1 MTADR
6 RGMRKGGFPALSIL
20 IVVLCACAVA
30 ALVSCSNGFGRQESL
45 VNELFEAAKNQDM
58 RKATVLM
65 PRMSQLTPAQQKVAL
80 EHLSQIDSYR
90 ITGSR
95 KEGEVVLVT
104 VQYPVG
110 SDVVTLT
117 IPVRKE
123 GDSWIIG
130 DDFRVRRSLQ
140 GRTFERTTTP

>member
-1 MTADR
+1 MTAEQ
-6 RGMRKGGFPALSIL
+6 RGMRKGGAAALSLFGRIC
-20 IVVLCACAVA
+20 CACVLA
-30 ALVSCSNGFGRQESL
+30 AFVSCSNGFGRQESL
-45 VNELFEAAKNQDM
+45 VKNLFEAARNHDVS
-58 RKATVLM
+58 KASQLM

-80 EHLSQIDSYR
+80 DNLLQIGAYK

-95 KEGEVVLVT
+95 RDGETVLVT
-104 VQYPVG
+104 LQYSLG

-130 DDFRVRRSLQ
+130 DDFRVKRSLQ
-140 GRTFERTTTP
+140 GQTFERTAP

>member
-1 MTADR
+1 MTVDQ
-6 RGMRKGGFPALSIL
+6 RGSREGGFPALSLFARIC
-20 IVVLCACAVA
+20 CACAFA
-30 ALVSCSNGFGRQESL
+30 ALVSCSNSFSRQERL
-45 VNELFEAAKNQDM
+45 VRDLFDAAKNQDVG
-58 RKATVLM
+58 KASKLM

-80 EHLSQIDSYR
+80 DNLSQIGPYK

-95 KEGEVVLVT
+95 KDGEAVLVT
-104 VQYPVG
+104 LQYSLG

-130 DDFRVRRSLQ
+130 DDFRVTRSLQ
-140 GRTFERTTTP
+140 GQTFERTSR